1 MIKPSMIN
9 PFKLTSASLIGFVT
23 LLSLSACSVLPDP
36 APADTIYRL
45 TTSPDSVTSNADAAV
60 IRIDR
65 PSAPIVFQNRDVVVS
80 PDGQRLASASQ
91 AKWSEI
97 TPILVQNAFIEVLAA
112 RKDIIGVLPSS
123 GARTDTR
130 VQLTIKNFEAQ
141 FDQGQQSAPKAVVR
155 YSATFANAS
164 DRSLIGTYETTKM
177 KRANAASVS
186 SIVEAIS
193 MANREALSDISDW
206 LATESQKFNET
217 KT

>member
-1 MIKPSMIN
+1 MIK
-9 PFKLTSASLIGFVT
+9 FLRYSASTT
-23 LLSLSACSVLPDP
+23 LGLSAVVFMSACSILPEP

-45 TTSPDSVTSNADAAV
+45 PSTPESVQNNLDAVV

-97 TPILVQNAFIEVLAA
+97 TPILVQNSFIEILAA
-112 RKDIIGVLPSS
+112 RPDIIGVLPSS

-130 VQLTIKNFEAQ
+130 VQLSIKNFEAQ
-141 FDQGQQSAPKAVVR
+141 FDQGPDSAPKAVVR
-155 YSATFANAS
+155 YSATFADAS
-164 DRSLIGTYETTKM
+164 DRSLIGTFEAVKTQ
-177 KRANAASVS
+177 RAKAATVS

-193 MANREALSDISDW
+193 TANRDALSDIADW
-206 LATESQKFNET
+206 LATESQAYQET
-217 KT
+217 KR

>member
-1 MIKPSMIN
+1 MIN
-9 PFKLTSASLIGFVT
+9 SFRYSASAIIG
-23 LLSLSACSVLPDP
+23 LSAAVFMSACSILPEP

-45 TTSPDSVTSNADAAV
+45 PAMSESVTNDLDAVV

-97 TPILVQNAFIEVLAA
+97 TPILVQNSFIEVLSA
-112 RKDIIGVLPSS
+112 RPDIIGVLPSS

-130 VQLTIKNFEAQ
+130 VQLSIKNFEAQ
-141 FDQGQQSAPKAVVR
+141 FDQGPNSAPKAVVR
-155 YSATFANAS
+155 YLATFADAS
-164 DRSLIGTYETTKM
+164 DRSFIGTFETVKTKRT
-177 KRANAASVS
+177 KAATVS

-193 MANREALSDISDW
+193 IANQEALSDVADW
-206 LATESQKFNET
+206 LATESRSYQESKS
-217 KT
+217 